1 MRTLAI
7 DIETYSDVDIKKAGV
22 YAYAESTAFTILL
35 FGYKYDDEEVKLID
49 LTVDSLPLSI
59 ILDLYSSAVIKTAYN
74 ANFERVCLSSF
85 LGAKLPIHQWRC
97 TAVQA
102 SMLGLP
108 NHLKDVAR
116 VLNLDAQKDAKG
128 TRLINYFSISHDG
141 KKRMPSDDP
150 IKWEEFKSYCI
161 QDVKVES
168 EIRHKLSK
176 YPIPDS
182 EQELYIIDQLINDRG
197 ILIDREFVSN
207 AIRIDKTQSDICKDM
222 FNELTDG
229 VNPKSS
235 SQVKQ
240 YLIDNGL
247 DVSSVDK
254 TAIGNIIKN
263 TDNENIKKI
272 LELKLRLGKTS
283 IKKYE
288 AMKRSMCSDGRIRGL
303 LQFYG
308 ANRTGRWAGR
318 LVQVH
323 NLPQNHLDNLEEVRS
338 LVRNGDYE
346 LLNMLYDDIPD
357 VLSQLIR
364 TAFIPSEGKK
374 FIVCDFSAIEARVI
388 AYLAN
393 EKWRIDVF
401 NTHGKIYEA
410 SASQMFKVPIESI
423 TKTSSLRQKG
433 KIAEL
438 ALGYGGSVGALKQ
451 MGAIN
456 MGLEEDELQGLV
468 DSWRSANPN
477 ITRFWK
483 TVEKAAINAVK
494 GIPSTIDK
502 GISFKREDGILF
514 ITLPSNRKL
523 AYVKPKIVLN
533 RFGSESIVYEG
544 VNGTTKVWEEIETYG
559 GKLVENIVQA
569 VARDCLVESIKRL
582 HNKGYKIIFHVHD
595 EIILEVS
602 EDVTVEEIES
612 IMSEPIDWAEGLNL
626 TAAGFEAR
634 FYKKD

>member
-7 DIETYSDVDIKKAGV
+7 DIETYSDVDIKKAGI

-49 LTVDSLPLSI
+49 LTVDSLPQSI

-74 ANFERVCLSSF
+74 ANFERVCLSRF
-85 LGAKLPIHQWRC
+85 LGVKLPIYQWRC

-197 ILIDREFVSN
+197 ILIDSKFVDN
-207 AIRIDKTQSDICKDM
+207 AIRIDKTQSDICEDM

-323 NLPQNHLDNLEEVRS
+323 NLPQNHLDNLEEVRF

-346 LLNMLYDDIPD
+346 LLNMLYDDMPD

-523 AYVKPKIVLN
+523 AYVKPKIILN
-533 RFGSESIVYEG
+533 RFGSDSVVYEG
-544 VNGTTKVWEEIETYG
+544 VNGTKVWKEIETYG

>member
-85 LGAKLPIHQWRC
+85 LGAKLPIYQWRC

-108 NHLKDVAR
+108 NHLKDVAK

-141 KKRMPSDDP
+141 KRRMPSDDP

-323 NLPQNHLDNLEEVRS
+323 NLPQNHLDNLEEVRF

-346 LLNMLYDDIPD
+346 LLNMLYDDVPD

-468 DSWRSANPN
+468 DSWRNANPN

-483 TVEKAAINAVK
+483 TVERSAINAVK

>member
-1 MRTLAI
+1 
-7 DIETYSDVDIKKAGV
+7 
-22 YAYAESTAFTILL
+22 
-35 FGYKYDDEEVKLID
+35 
-49 LTVDSLPLSI
+49 
-59 ILDLYSSAVIKTAYN
+59 
-74 ANFERVCLSSF
+74 
-85 LGAKLPIHQWRC
+85 
-97 TAVQA
+97 
-102 SMLGLP
+102 
-108 NHLKDVAR
+108 
-116 VLNLDAQKDAKG
+116 
-128 TRLINYFSISHDG
+128 
-141 KKRMPSDDP
+141 
-150 IKWEEFKSYCI
+150 
-161 QDVKVES
+161 
-168 EIRHKLSK
+168 
-176 YPIPDS
+176 
-182 EQELYIIDQLINDRG
+182 
-197 ILIDREFVSN
+197 
-207 AIRIDKTQSDICKDM
+207 
-222 FNELTDG
+222 
-229 VNPKSS
+229 
-235 SQVKQ
+235 
-240 YLIDNGL
+240 
-247 DVSSVDK
+247 
-254 TAIGNIIKN
+254 
-263 TDNENIKKI
+263 
-272 LELKLRLGKTS
+272 
-283 IKKYE
+283 
-288 AMKRSMCSDGRIRGL
+288 MKRSMCSDGRIRGL

-323 NLPQNHLDNLEEVRS
+323 NLPQNHLDNLEEVRF

-483 TVEKAAINAVK
+483 TVERSAINAVK

-533 RFGSESIVYEG
+533 RFGSDSVVYEG
-544 VNGTTKVWEEIETYG
+544 VNGTKVWKEIETYG